1 MTASAGISSVT
12 AVGAI
17 GSGNFSLVA
26 VTGGCQRLG
35 VSIATGA
42 TGVGLDAGGLTTG
55 SGGDLSAVAVTQG
68 LTLGS
73 ATDRAGLGS
82 IAGSIAPLM
91 TQGLALGSTTDR
103 AGLGSIAGSIA
114 PLVTQ
119 GLALGSTTDR
129 AGLGS
134 IAGSRLPAMTCN
146 FAFGSATDRAGLGSK
161 TSSICPLMVAGI
173 LNAQL
178 IGVQVE
184 AENISTG
191 SLGGNFTVC
200 RYIRAE
206 RQTFYTISDRSRA
219 AAPFVTC
226 IITHDLELIGLIS
239 LQRHG
244 NITYSCVF
252 GIQSEF
258 RFLRFPDIKVATQ
271 VSIRTQGING
281 SHPFGS
287 LKIIILTV
295 LNGQIP
301 GLISVT
307 VIKDDITIALFKSIL
322 VNIKAIY
329 LVACFVHLSTM
340 PGSIKDIPLK
350 CIRIYSCP
358 LAGIDAIDRN
368 SSRRCTSTPG
378 AGTAIPCAIGNGKQ
392 VFTIG
397 RDGQVAG
404 LVPLVVPVVGSVAG
418 VHAAENHIGPI
429 AGRNIYLIQSVDGS
443 RHADPCVLTG
453 ALKEIG
459 RKAGVGL
466 SPVVVGLQVQRFC
479 SSSLGLHRDHRQ
491 KRQHHAQA
499 QHQTQQPM
507 DRFTASYH
515 YISLHIRVLVT
526 LTIA

>member
-1 MTASAGISSVT
+1 
-12 AVGAI
+12 
-17 GSGNFSLVA
+17 
-26 VTGGCQRLG
+26 
-35 VSIATGA
+35 
-42 TGVGLDAGGLTTG
+42 
-55 SGGDLSAVAVTQG
+55 
-68 LTLGS
+68 
-73 ATDRAGLGS
+73 
-82 IAGSIAPLM
+82 M

-119 GLALGSTTDR
+119 GLTLGSATDR

-134 IAGSRLPAMTCN
+134 IAGSRLPAMTCT

-206 RQTFYTISDRSRA
+206 RQTFYTISDHSRA

-258 RFLRFPDIKVATQ
+258 RFLSCPDIKVATQ

-287 LKIIILTV
+287 TR
-295 LNGQIP
+295 
-301 GLISVT
+301 S
-307 VIKDDITIALFKSIL
+307 
-322 VNIKAIY
+322 
-329 LVACFVHLSTM
+329 
-340 PGSIKDIPLK
+340 
-350 CIRIYSCP
+350 
-358 LAGIDAIDRN
+358 
-368 SSRRCTSTPG
+368 
-378 AGTAIPCAIGNGKQ
+378 
-392 VFTIG
+392 
-397 RDGQVAG
+397 
-404 LVPLVVPVVGSVAG
+404 
-418 VHAAENHIGPI
+418 GP
-429 AGRNIYLIQSVDGS
+429 
-443 RHADPCVLTG
+443 
-453 ALKEIG
+453 
-459 RKAGVGL
+459 
-466 SPVVVGLQVQRFC
+466 
-479 SSSLGLHRDHRQ
+479 
-491 KRQHHAQA
+491 
-499 QHQTQQPM
+499 
-507 DRFTASYH
+507 
-515 YISLHIRVLVT
+515 
-526 LTIA
+526 